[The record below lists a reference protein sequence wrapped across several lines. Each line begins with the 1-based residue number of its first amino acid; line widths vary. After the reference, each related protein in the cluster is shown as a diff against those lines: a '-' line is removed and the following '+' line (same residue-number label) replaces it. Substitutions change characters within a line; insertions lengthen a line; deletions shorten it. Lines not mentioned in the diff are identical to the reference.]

1 MNEPTIASTQVQIE
15 KKSPR
20 GALNRTLPSQP
31 PRSAPTTPR
40 RRVMSH
46 PPPCRPGM
54 RSLAIA
60 PAIRPRIRNAMNPM
74 RVLLRCE
81 ALRASLSGGHERIPH
96 GIARREGLG
105 VSGIVVMRMQCA
117 PIPGAHSPG
126 GEVLRDALL
135 RGLLDQRQTAADGL
149 LDALFDAA
157 LTQAVAVEVARACID
172 AERQG
177 E

>member
-40 RRVMSH
+40 TRVMSH

-96 GIARREGLG
+96 GISRHAGSG
-105 VSGIVVMRMQCA
+105 VSASVVMRMQSA
-117 PIPGAHSPG
+117 RSPDARLPGRD
-126 GEVLRDALL
+126 VLRDALL
-135 RGLLDQRQTAADGL
+135 GRLLDERQTTAD
-149 LDALFDAA
+149 
-157 LTQAVAVEVARACID
+157 
-172 AERQG
+172 
-177 E
+177 